1 MSLAWASGRQQ
12 TSLCDGSGWHTGSQP
27 PSEVNLAF
35 LFSLITVVVIC
46 LTDCTDL
53 GDSPSRLSS
62 QLSDPQNP
70 GACISSLRAPGKARE
85 ARRGFCYLPKQGP
98 VSIPQLLG
106 LLLPDGKRVR
116 ATLTLA
122 ELSCTAF
129 LSWMQGCNST
139 SRFLLTLLDNL
150 QPPHFLCK
158 ILHLFTPHAVLFP
171 LSSSS
176 NSRFRYSL
184 QPSVSWGALSASPHS
199 CQQWLLSVCEL
210 LMGLI
215 KLDK

>member
-1 MSLAWASGRQQ
+1 M
-12 TSLCDGSGWHTGSQP
+12 
-27 PSEVNLAF
+27 
-35 LFSLITVVVIC
+35 IC

-53 GDSPSRLSS
+53 GDPPSRLSS

-70 GACISSLRAPGKARE
+70 GPRISSVRAPGKARKT
-85 ARRGFCYLPKQGP
+85 RRGFCYLSKQGP

-106 LLLPDGKRVR
+106 LLLSDGKRVR

-129 LSWMQGCNST
+129 LSWMEWCNST
-139 SRFLLTLLDNL
+139 SLFLLTLLDNP
-150 QPPHFLCK
+150 QHPHFLCK

-176 NSRFRYSL
+176 NSKLRYSL
-184 QPSVSWGALSASPHS
+184 QPSVSWEALSASPHS
-199 CQQWLLSVCEL
+199 CQQWLLSMCEL